1 MQPIILWLPIYLLI
15 LNNMS
20 RKYCNNPSNS
30 KMGNNTL
37 RIIGGC
43 WRSRK
48 LRFINA
54 PNLRPTPDSVRE
66 TLFNWLQGSI
76 SNARCLDLFAGSGAL
91 GLEALSRG
99 ATEVIFIE
107 KHRVAVE
114 QLKQNLALLK
124 ANNPIINKDA
134 KNYLREATQPFDI
147 IFLDPPFRKNFLPD
161 CLDIIIEKQL
171 LNDRGLLYLEQEA
184 ETNYHWEDWQ
194 LTAIKETKAGQVKSY
209 LLKYKE

>member
-1 MQPIILWLPIYLLI
+1 MR
-15 LNNMS
+15 
-20 RKYCNNPSNS
+20 RKHCNNPSKS
-30 KMGNNTL
+30 KTDNNTGNNTL
-37 RIIGGC
+37 RIIGGR

-48 LRFINA
+48 LSFLNA
-54 PNLRPTPDSVRE
+54 PNLRPTPDRVRE

-99 ATEVIFIE
+99 AAEVIFIE
-107 KHRVAVE
+107 KNRTTIV

-124 ANNPIINKDA
+124 ASSPIINNDA
-134 KNYLREATQPFDI
+134 KNYLREEIQPFDI

-161 CLDIIIEKQL
+161 CLDVIIERRL
-171 LNDRGLLYLEQEA
+171 LNEGGLVYLEQEA
-184 ETNYHWEDWQ
+184 ETNYHWQDWQ